1 MFYPLVRSA
10 CGQPVRAALLLAAP
24 AYFASLAGAQS
35 WQPSLHAAYP
45 APLHPAPLHPAPV
58 HLATMPAVSLQPAL
72 RFDHGAT
79 QERPTVADVRIL
91 LEDEKP
97 SAAFDAAKIAL
108 EDSPT
113 DPLLFDLA
121 AQSALALGKEDEAL
135 WYTRLGVREL
145 ERLEEVPKEQEP
157 LLQGLRARQL
167 ELDPKT
173 EDLQELLD
181 DYARD
186 AYDLA
191 RSAASGKLHVNAA
204 DMFLRL
210 RGTASEGRALKEL
223 EKVYGDDDASETL
236 FRYGFELPEGQL
248 RGALKNKSPRQI
260 AKEDEEHAN
269 WENRYEFANKRPA
282 YRVFTNMGQVTG
294 RQILDAMVQINEFIC
309 DAFGMRTT
317 KQECKINVFKDF
329 DSFSETEGIGSPN
342 IGGFFS
348 PSETRISTYD
358 QSTVGRAYDQLWKTL
373 FHEATHQVAQEL
385 SNTLLPAW
393 IEEGNACYFEG
404 VELLPTGR
412 LVANLV
418 PESRLRGL
426 LSMLGPRPESYRE
439 PWKGV
444 PKVGG
449 GAVKAT
455 EASTKTSAD
464 RAWLGNPAS
473 RPDLVSFPPPA
484 DARVRIKEVITYF
497 QPGSY
502 SGAFYPWGWGLIY
515 FLRNYEDANGELVY
529 SAILD
534 DYIKAYHKR
543 EDHNVWDRFQE
554 YFIEGAEREG
564 IEDFDDFYGMWA
576 QWIWDLGDLYYGGAE
591 AADPLYHRAMVQ
603 IEQGNPE
610 RAAHTLRWALE
621 KRPSDPLIL
630 MQFAEVQSELKNKDE
645 AVYALR
651 RALSW
656 ARSQS
661 KRDAEVN
668 GLDMTVEELEDEC
681 FERIGKVNRKLTSG
695 AQETDEEFIDKA
707 VALAATYAEEGYP
720 LRGLLLL
727 DEATEMIGSVHSL
740 TDRREALAEEH
751 GVDPRLRRRMAAD
764 LHADK
769 WGGSSTFLGDGAD
782 LEFVPTP
789 GLRRATWLEDLPR
802 RYRLEGTLEVV
813 GGMIITF
820 GDDSE
825 SGIGGGFR
833 VGNLLYGWQQD
844 EGFGRIEERSG
855 EEGGLRMVEKFAD
868 ESPLDEY
875 AVALEV
881 REGLVRVYIDGELVA
896 EDEVSESDTRGRVG
910 VWGSGTPLTYKS
922 MYLTY

>member
-1 MFYPLVRSA
+1 MLQPLLRSA
-10 CGQPVRAALLLAAP
+10 LRRPLRVGLILAAP
-24 AYFASLAGAQS
+24 VSLTSFTAAQALPPAAQTFRLAPAFAA
-35 WQPSLHAAYP
+35 P
-45 APLHPAPLHPAPV
+45 AAPV
-58 HLATMPAVSLQPAL
+58 NTRRS
-72 RFDHGAT
+72 FE
-79 QERPTVADVRIL
+79 ERPTLEDVRIL
-91 LEDEKP
+91 IEEERP

-108 EDSPT
+108 EDAPT

-121 AQSALALGKEDEAL
+121 AQAALALGKEDEAL

-145 ERLEEVPKEQEP
+145 ERLEEVPKEQAP
-157 LLQGLRARQL
+157 LLEGLRARQL

-173 EDLQELLD
+173 GDMQGLLD
-181 DYARD
+181 DYAKE
-186 AYDLA
+186 AYNLA
-191 RSAASGKLHVNAA
+191 RSAAGGKLHVNAT
-204 DMFLRL
+204 DMFMRL

-223 EKVYGDDDASETL
+223 EKVYADDDASETL

-260 AKEDEEHAN
+260 AKEDEEHSN
-269 WENRYEFANKRPA
+269 WDNRWEFSNKRPA

-294 RQILDAMVQINEFIC
+294 RQILNAMVQINEFIC

-329 DSFSETEGIGSPN
+329 DSFSETEGVGSPS

-426 LSMLGPRPESYRE
+426 ISMLGPRPESYRE
-439 PWKGV
+439 PWDGV
-444 PKVGG
+444 PPIGG
-449 GAVKAT
+449 GTVKTT

-473 RPDLVSFPPPA
+473 RPDLVSFSPPQ

-529 SAILD
+529 SEVLD
-534 DYIKAYHKR
+534 DYIKSYHKR
-543 EDHNVWDRFQE
+543 DDHNVWDRFQE
-554 YFIEGAEREG
+554 YFIEGPEREG

-591 AADPLYHRAMVQ
+591 AADPLYHRALVQ
-603 IEQGNPE
+603 IEQKNLD
-610 RAAHTLRWALE
+610 RAAYTLRWALE

-630 MQFAEVQSELKNKDE
+630 MEFADVQTKLKNKDE

-651 RALSW
+651 RALTW

-661 KRDAEVN
+661 DRDAEVN
-668 GLDMTVEELEDEC
+668 GLGITVNELEDEC
-681 FERIGKVNRKLTSG
+681 FKRIGKVNKKLTAG
-695 AQETDEEFIDKA
+695 AQKADEAFIDQA

-740 TDRREALAEEH
+740 TERREALAEEH

-769 WGGSSTFLGDGAD
+769 WGGSSSFLGDGAG

-789 GLRRATWLEDLPR
+789 GLRSAVWLDELPR

-813 GGMIITF
+813 GGMTISF
-820 GDDSE
+820 GDDSD
-825 SGIGGGFR
+825 SGTGGGFR

-855 EEGGLRMVEKFAD
+855 EEGGLRMVEQFAD
-868 ESPLDEY
+868 ESPMDEY
-875 AVALEV
+875 AVVLEV
-881 REGLVRVYIDGELVA
+881 REGLVRVYVDDELVA
-896 EDEVSESDTRGRVG
+896 EDEVPESDTRGRVG
-910 VWGSGTPLTYKS
+910 VWGSGTPMTYSS

>member
-1 MFYPLVRSA
+1 MLHSLARLACAQPL
-10 CGQPVRAALLLAAP
+10 RAGLLLAAP
-24 AYFASLAGAQS
+24 VSLASIAGAQS
-35 WQPSLHAAYP
+35 LPP
-45 APLHPAPLHPAPV
+45 AQLTFAPV
-58 HLATMPAVSLQPAL
+58 VAAAPAAGPRVAE
-72 RFDHGAT
+72 
-79 QERPTVADVRIL
+79 ERPTVADVRIL
-91 LEDEKP
+91 IADEKP
-97 SAAFDAAKIAL
+97 SAAYDAAKIAL
-108 EDSPT
+108 EDAPT

-121 AQSALALGKEDEAL
+121 AQAAMALGKEDEAL

-157 LLQGLRARQL
+157 LLAGLRERQL

-173 EDLQELLD
+173 EDMQELLD
-181 DYARD
+181 DYAKE
-186 AYDLA
+186 AYGIA
-191 RSAASGKLHVNAA
+191 RSAAGGKLHVNAA

-210 RGTASEGRALKEL
+210 RGTASEVRALKEL
-223 EKVYGDDDASETL
+223 DKVYTDDDASETL
-236 FRYGFELPEGQL
+236 FRYGFALPEGQL

-260 AKEDEEHAN
+260 AKEDEEHSDWDN
-269 WENRYEFANKRPA
+269 RWEFSNKRPA

-294 RQILDAMVQINEFIC
+294 RQILNAMVQINEFIC

-329 DSFSETEGIGSPN
+329 DSFSETEGVGSPN

-439 PWKGV
+439 PWDGV

-449 GAVKAT
+449 GTVSAT
-455 EASTKTSAD
+455 AEASTKTSAD

-473 RPDLVSFPPPA
+473 RPDMVSFQAPP
-484 DARVRIKEVITYF
+484 DASVRIKEVITYF

-529 SAILD
+529 SEILD
-534 DYIKAYHKR
+534 DYIKSYHKR
-543 EDHNVWDRFQE
+543 DDHNVWDRFHE

-603 IEQGNPE
+603 IEQKNLD
-610 RAAHTLRWALE
+610 RAAHSLRWALE

-630 MQFAEVQSELKNKDE
+630 MAFADVQTKLKNKDE
-645 AVYALR
+645 AVYAMR

-661 KRDAEVN
+661 QRDAEVA
-668 GLDMTVEELEDEC
+668 GLDMTVDELEDEC
-681 FERIGKVNRKLTSG
+681 FARIGKVNKKLTSG
-695 AQETDEEFIDKA
+695 AQKADEAFIDQA
-707 VALAATYAEEGYP
+707 VALAATYAEDGYP

-727 DEATEMIGSVHSL
+727 DEATEMIGSVYSL
-740 TDRREALAEEH
+740 TDRREELAAEH

-769 WGGSSTFLGDGAD
+769 WGGSSSFLADGAG
-782 LEFVPTP
+782 LEFIPVP
-789 GLRRATWLEDLPR
+789 GLRRALWLDELPR

-813 GGMIITF
+813 GGMSITF
-820 GDDSE
+820 GDED

-833 VGNLLYGWQQD
+833 IGNLMYGWQQD

-855 EEGGLRMVEKFAD
+855 EEGGLRMVEQFAD
-868 ESPLDEY
+868 ESPMDEY
-875 AVALEV
+875 AVVLEV
-881 REGLVRVYIDGELVA
+881 REGLVKVFIDDELVA
-896 EDEVSESDTRGRVG
+896 EDEVPESDTRGRVG
-910 VWGSGTPLTYKS
+910 VWGSGTPMTFS
-922 MYLTY
+922 EMYLTY